1 MRYDS
6 SLGKHNG
13 KSHHGGARSTLCV
26 SSQVFLVHQRF
37 EIFFLFGFVC
47 EIVIVFVLNGFVVIW
62 DRLVVKWG
70 VLSVPLGLW
79 GLRAI

>member
-1 MRYDS
+1 MAS
-6 SLGKHNG
+6 PTT
-13 KSHHGGARSTLCV
+13 GAQGPPCAFRLRS
-26 SSQVFLVHQRF
+26 FLFIKRF
-37 EIFFLFGFVC
+37 EIFLFGFVC

>member
-1 MRYDS
+1 MESPTTAAQGPPCAFR
-6 SLGKHNG
+6 L
-13 KSHHGGARSTLCV
+13 RS
-26 SSQVFLVHQRF
+26 FLFIKDLRF
-37 EIFFLFGFVC
+37 FFLFGFVC